1 MAKGSISKSGTNA
14 VKTSPKSASSK
25 PLGRKK
31 GSAKKL
37 KEVTPKKGDEG
48 KMVVKGRDDSPTDT
62 IYLGHVP
69 PGFGEAEMR
78 KFFMQFGDVS
88 KLKLFRSKKTKGS
101 KGYAFIKFDSVT
113 TAGTVSEAMNG
124 YFMGDR
130 QLVSEV
136 VPKWKCHKG
145 MFLQPRKRKEG
156 DDKSDAEVDT
166 KDDEENQEKV
176 AKMALKAKKNLAS
189 KQKKLAALGIDYDFV
204 EDLVNKDVDN
214 DNNNDNG
221 DSDRDESEISKRG
234 SKKSASGG
242 SSATRS
248 AATKKRKAVPTEE
261 NVEGKEKKA
270 VKGDKEEK
278 TTTKRAKTTAAV
290 ASTESA
296 ATAKGKTKGKSKA
309 KK

>member
-1 MAKGSISKSGTNA
+1 MVKAKTTTKSGTKSAA
-14 VKTSPKSASSK
+14 VAAKEASPKSQ
-25 PLGRKK
+25 GRKK

-37 KEVTPKKGDEG
+37 KEVAEKKSDEG
-48 KMVVKGRDDSPTDT
+48 HVVVKGRNDSPTDT

-69 PGFGEAEMR
+69 LGFGEAEMR

-156 DDKSDAEVDT
+156 EEVGKSSTDMDVY
-166 KDDEENQEKV
+166 EEEDQEKI
-176 AKMALKAKKNLAS
+176 AKMARKAKKNLSS
-189 KQKKLAALGIDYDFV
+189 KQKKLAALGIEYDFV
-204 EDLVNKDVDN
+204 EDLVSKGLDKEEK
-214 DNNNDNG
+214 
-221 DSDRDESEISKRG
+221 SETKTKTKTKTSAAAKETKKKRKAAESEDESEDEAEEKESKAPT
-234 SKKSASGG
+234 KAKA
-242 SSATRS
+242 
-248 AATKKRKAVPTEE
+248 AATKK
-261 NVEGKEKKA
+261 
-270 VKGDKEEK
+270 
-278 TTTKRAKTTAAV
+278 AKT
-290 ASTESA
+290 A
-296 ATAKGKTKGKSKA
+296 ATAAPAKGKGKGKA

>member
-1 MAKGSISKSGTNA
+1 MAKGSMSKSGTHA
-14 VKTSPKSASSK
+14 VKSSPKSASSK

-37 KEVTPKKGDEG
+37 KEVSPKKGDEG

-156 DDKSDAEVDT
+156 DDKSDAELET
-166 KDDEENQEKV
+166 EDDEENQEKV

-214 DNNNDNG
+214 DSNNNNG
-221 DSDRDESEISKRG
+221 DSDRDESEDSKRE
-234 SKKSASGG
+234 SKKSASG
-242 SSATRS
+242 ATRS
-248 AATKKRKAVPTEE
+248 AATKKRKAVSTEE
-261 NVEGKEKKA
+261 NKEGKEKKA

-278 TTTKRAKTTAAV
+278 TTTKKAKTTAAV
-290 ASTESA
+290 TSTESA